1 MQIRLSKIKNY
12 TPGLLV
18 CILAGILA
26 AHISK
31 ITMIPVMLLAI
42 IIGLLL
48 HVLNSVSILKDGINW
63 SSRGLLYTGVA
74 LMGLRIDLTDLSQVG
89 FMAPLFVI
97 LTLIT
102 TLLVGYAIARA
113 LGQSKDFSI
122 LMSGAVGIC
131 GVSAAAAICSALEE
145 NPLRDAQ
152 LAITVAG
159 ITVLSTLAMLLYP
172 FISNALN
179 LNILES
185 GIFMGGG
192 IHNVSQAVGA
202 GYAVS
207 NEAGDLAVIFKLIR
221 VSMLLPVIIIISLV
235 WGKGSST
242 PYPNVRS
249 KLKASTPPFLV
260 VFCLLALLSCLNI
273 VPDLAKNAGNISA
286 HWALIIS
293 LVAIGIKTDTRLV
306 MKVGVMPLTIMT
318 LTTAFMGAMLLIGIS
333 LIV

>member
-131 GVSAAAAICSALEE
+131 GVSAAAAICSALED

-249 KLKASTPPFLV
+249 KLKASTPPFLI

-273 VPDLAKNAGNISA
+273 IPDLAKNAGNISA

-306 MKVGVMPLTIMT
+306 MKVGAKPLTIMT

>member
-1 MQIRLSKIKNY
+1 MQIRLSKIKDY
-12 TPGLLV
+12 SPGLLV

-26 AHISK
+26 AYISE
-31 ITMIPVMLLAI
+31 ITMVPVMLLAI

-63 SSRGLLYTGVA
+63 SSRGLLYAGVA

-131 GVSAAAAICSALEE
+131 GVSAAAAICSALED

-185 GIFMGGG
+185 GVFMGGG

-249 KLKASTPPFLV
+249 KLKASTPPFLI

-273 VPDLAKNAGNISA
+273 IPDLAKNAGNISA

-293 LVAIGIKTDTRLV
+293 LVAIGIKTDMKLV
-306 MKVGVMPLTIMT
+306 MKVGAKPLTIMT
-318 LTTAFMGAMLLIGIS
+318 LTTIFMGAML
-333 LIV
+333 IVGVSIIT

>member
-1 MQIRLSKIKNY
+1 MQIRLSKIKDY
-12 TPGLLV
+12 SPGLLV

-26 AHISK
+26 AYISK
-31 ITMIPVMLLAI
+31 ITMLPVMLLAI

-63 SSRGLLYTGVA
+63 SSRGLLYAGVA

-113 LGQSKDFSI
+113 SGQSKDFSI

-131 GVSAAAAICSALEE
+131 GVSAAAAISSALED

-185 GIFMGGG
+185 GVFMGGG

-249 KLKASTPPFLV
+249 KLKASTPPFLI

-273 VPDLAKNAGNISA
+273 IPDLAKNAGNISA

-293 LVAIGIKTDTRLV
+293 LVAIGIKTDMKLV
-306 MKVGVMPLTIMT
+306 MKVGAKPLTIMT
-318 LTTAFMGAMLLIGIS
+318 LTTIFMGAML
-333 LIV
+333 IVGVSIIT

>member
-42 IIGLLL
+42 IIGLFL

-131 GVSAAAAICSALEE
+131 GVSAAAAICSALED

-152 LAITVAG
+152 LAITIAG

-172 FISNALN
+172 FVSNALN

-249 KLKASTPPFLV
+249 KLKASTPPFLI

-286 HWALIIS
+286 YWALIVS
-293 LVAIGIKTDTRLV
+293 LVAIGIKTDTKLV
-306 MKVGVMPLTIMT
+306 MKVGTKPLTIMT

-333 LIV
+333 IIA

>member
-131 GVSAAAAICSALEE
+131 GVSAAAAICSALED

-152 LAITVAG
+152 LAITIAG

-172 FISNALN
+172 FVSNALN

-235 WGKGSST
+235 WGKSSST
-242 PYPNVRS
+242 PHPNVRS
-249 KLKASTPPFLV
+249 KLKASTPPFLI

-286 HWALIIS
+286 YWALIVS
-293 LVAIGIKTDTRLV
+293 LVAIGIKTDTKLV
-306 MKVGVMPLTIMT
+306 MKVGTKPLTIMT

-333 LIV
+333 IIA

>member
-12 TPGLLV
+12 SPGLLV

-26 AHISK
+26 AYISK
-31 ITMIPVMLLAI
+31 ITMVPVMLLAI

-63 SSRGLLYTGVA
+63 SSRGLLYAGVA

-113 LGQSKDFSI
+113 SGQSKDFSI

-131 GVSAAAAICSALEE
+131 GVSAAAAICSALED

-306 MKVGVMPLTIMT
+306 MKVGAMPLTIMT

>member
-1 MQIRLSKIKNY
+1 MQISLSKFKGY

-26 AHISK
+26 AYISE
-31 ITMIPVMLLAI
+31 ITVIPVMLLAI

-131 GVSAAAAICSALEE
+131 GVSAAAAICSALED

-152 LAITVAG
+152 LAITIAG

-306 MKVGVMPLTIMT
+306 MKVGAMPLTIMT

>member
-48 HVLNSVSILKDGINW
+48 HILNSVSILKDGINW

-131 GVSAAAAICSALEE
+131 GVSAAAAICSALED

-152 LAITVAG
+152 LAITIAG

-221 VSMLLPVIIIISLV
+221 VSMLLPIIIVISLV

-249 KLKASTPPFLV
+249 KLKASTPPFLI

-286 HWALIIS
+286 YWALIVS
-293 LVAIGIKTDTRLV
+293 LVAIGIKTDTKLV
-306 MKVGVMPLTIMT
+306 MKVGTKPLTIMT
-318 LTTAFMGAMLLIGIS
+318 LTTAFMGVMLLIGIS
-333 LIV
+333 IIA

>member
-1 MQIRLSKIKNY
+1 MQISLSKFKGY

-26 AHISK
+26 AYISE
-31 ITMIPVMLLAI
+31 ITVIPVMLLAI

-131 GVSAAAAICSALEE
+131 GVSAAAAICSALED

-306 MKVGVMPLTIMT
+306 MKVGAMPLTIMT

>member
-1 MQIRLSKIKNY
+1 MQIRLSKIKDY
-12 TPGLLV
+12 SPGLLV

-26 AHISK
+26 AYISK
-31 ITMIPVMLLAI
+31 ITMVPVMLLAI

-48 HVLNSVSILKDGINW
+48 HILNSVSILKDGINW
-63 SSRGLLYTGVA
+63 SSRGLLYAGVA

-131 GVSAAAAICSALEE
+131 GVSAAAAICSALED

-306 MKVGVMPLTIMT
+306 MKVGAMPLTIMT

>member
-1 MQIRLSKIKNY
+1 MQIRLSKIKDY
-12 TPGLLV
+12 SPGLLV

-26 AHISK
+26 AYISK
-31 ITMIPVMLLAI
+31 ITMVPVMLLAI

-63 SSRGLLYTGVA
+63 SSRGLLYAGVA

-131 GVSAAAAICSALEE
+131 GVSAAAAICSALED

-172 FISNALN
+172 FISNALH
-179 LNILES
+179 LNMLES
-185 GIFMGGG
+185 GIFIGGG

-249 KLKASTPPFLV
+249 KLKASTPPFLII
-260 VFCLLALLSCLNI
+260 FCLLALLSCLNI
-273 VPDLAKNAGNISA
+273 IPDLAKNAGNISA

-306 MKVGVMPLTIMT
+306 MKVGAKPLTIMT
-318 LTTAFMGAMLLIGIS
+318 LTTVFMGAMLLIGIS

>member
-131 GVSAAAAICSALEE
+131 GVSAAAAICSALED

-152 LAITVAG
+152 LAITIAG

-172 FISNALN
+172 IVSNALN

-249 KLKASTPPFLV
+249 KLKASTPPFLI

-286 HWALIIS
+286 YWALIVS
-293 LVAIGIKTDTRLV
+293 LVAIGIKTDTKLV
-306 MKVGVMPLTIMT
+306 MKVGTKPLTIMT

-333 LIV
+333 IIA

>member
-1 MQIRLSKIKNY
+1 MQIRLSKIQSY

-97 LTLIT
+97 ITLIT

-131 GVSAAAAICSALEE
+131 GVSAAAAICSALED

-306 MKVGVMPLTIMT
+306 MKVGAMPLTIMT

>member
-26 AHISK
+26 AYISE
-31 ITMIPVMLLAI
+31 ITVIPVMLLAI

-131 GVSAAAAICSALEE
+131 GVSAAAAICSALED

-306 MKVGVMPLTIMT
+306 MKVGAMPLTIMT

>member
-131 GVSAAAAICSALEE
+131 GVSAAAAICSALED

-152 LAITVAG
+152 LAITIAG

-172 FISNALN
+172 FVSNALN

-249 KLKASTPPFLV
+249 KLKASTPPFLI

-286 HWALIIS
+286 YWALIVS
-293 LVAIGIKTDTRLV
+293 LVAIGIKTDTKLV
-306 MKVGVMPLTIMT
+306 MKVGTKPLTIMT

-333 LIV
+333 IIA

>member
-18 CILAGILA
+18 CILACILA

-131 GVSAAAAICSALEE
+131 GVSAAAAICSALED

-152 LAITVAG
+152 LAITIAG

-306 MKVGVMPLTIMT
+306 MKVGAMPLTIMT

>member
-1 MQIRLSKIKNY
+1 MQISLSKYKGY

-18 CILAGILA
+18 SILAGILA
-26 AHISK
+26 AYISE
-31 ITMIPVMLLAI
+31 ITVIPVMLLAI

-97 LTLIT
+97 ITLIT

-131 GVSAAAAICSALEE
+131 GVSAAAAICSALED

-249 KLKASTPPFLV
+249 KLKASTPPFLI

-273 VPDLAKNAGNISA
+273 IPDLAKNAGNISA

-306 MKVGVMPLTIMT
+306 MKVGAKPLTIMT

>member
-131 GVSAAAAICSALEE
+131 GVSAAAAICSALED

-172 FISNALN
+172 FISNDLN

>member
-1 MQIRLSKIKNY
+1 MQIRLSKIKDY
-12 TPGLLV
+12 SPGLLV

-26 AHISK
+26 AYISK
-31 ITMIPVMLLAI
+31 ITMVPVMLLAI

-63 SSRGLLYTGVA
+63 SSRGLLYAGVA

-131 GVSAAAAICSALEE
+131 GVSAAAAICSALED

-192 IHNVSQAVGA
+192 IHNV
-202 GYAVS
+202 
-207 NEAGDLAVIFKLIR
+207 
-221 VSMLLPVIIIISLV
+221 
-235 WGKGSST
+235 
-242 PYPNVRS
+242 
-249 KLKASTPPFLV
+249 
-260 VFCLLALLSCLNI
+260 
-273 VPDLAKNAGNISA
+273 
-286 HWALIIS
+286 
-293 LVAIGIKTDTRLV
+293 
-306 MKVGVMPLTIMT
+306 
-318 LTTAFMGAMLLIGIS
+318 
-333 LIV
+333 

>member
-131 GVSAAAAICSALEE
+131 GVSAAAAICSALED

-152 LAITVAG
+152 LAITIAG

-249 KLKASTPPFLV
+249 KLKASTPPFLI

-286 HWALIIS
+286 YWALIVS
-293 LVAIGIKTDTRLV
+293 LVAIGIKTDTKLV
-306 MKVGVMPLTIMT
+306 MKVGTKPLTIMT

-333 LIV
+333 IIA

>member
-1 MQIRLSKIKNY
+1 MQIRLSKIKDY
-12 TPGLLV
+12 SPGLLV

-26 AHISK
+26 AYISK
-31 ITMIPVMLLAI
+31 ITMVPVMLLAI

-63 SSRGLLYTGVA
+63 SSRGLLYAGVA

-131 GVSAAAAICSALEE
+131 GVSAAAAICSALED

-185 GIFMGGG
+185 GVFMGGG

-249 KLKASTPPFLV
+249 KLKASTPPFLI

-273 VPDLAKNAGNISA
+273 IPDLAKNAGNISA

-293 LVAIGIKTDTRLV
+293 LVAIGIKTDMKLV
-306 MKVGVMPLTIMT
+306 MKVGAKPLTIMT
-318 LTTAFMGAMLLIGIS
+318 LTTIFMGAML
-333 LIV
+333 IVGVSIIT

>member
-1 MQIRLSKIKNY
+1 MQIRLSKIKDY
-12 TPGLLV
+12 SPGLLV

-26 AHISK
+26 AYISET
-31 ITMIPVMLLAI
+31 TMIPVMLLAI

-63 SSRGLLYTGVA
+63 SSRSLLYAGVA
-74 LMGLRIDLTDLSQVG
+74 LMGLRIDLTDLSQIG

-102 TLLVGYAIARA
+102 TLLVGYAVARA

-131 GVSAAAAICSALEE
+131 GVSAAAAICSALED

-172 FISNALN
+172 FISNALH

-249 KLKASTPPFLV
+249 KLKASTPPFLI

-273 VPDLAKNAGNISA
+273 IPDLAKNAGNISA

-306 MKVGVMPLTIMT
+306 MKVGAKPLTIMT

-333 LIV
+333 LLV

>member
-1 MQIRLSKIKNY
+1 MQAKISEFKNH
-12 TPGLLV
+12 TPGLVV
-18 CILAGILA
+18 CIFTGILA
-26 AHISK
+26 AFVSK
-31 ITMIPVMLLAI
+31 VTMIPVMLLAI

-48 HVLNSVSILKDGINW
+48 HALNSISIFKDGINW
-63 SSRGLLYTGVA
+63 SSRGLLYAGVA
-74 LMGLRIDLTDLSQVG
+74 LMGLRIDLTDLSQIG

-97 LTLIT
+97 ITLII
-102 TLLVGYAIARA
+102 TLLVGYLIARI
-113 LGQSKDFSI
+113 LGQPKDFSI
-122 LMSGAVGIC
+122 LMGGAVGIC
-131 GVSAAAAICSALEE
+131 GVSAAAAICSALED

-235 WGKGSST
+235 WGKSSST
-242 PYPNVRS
+242 PYPNLRS
-249 KLKASTPPFLV
+249 KLRASTPPFLI

-273 VPDLAKNAGNISA
+273 IPDLAKNAGNISA

-293 LVAIGIKTDTRLV
+293 LVAIGIKTDMKLV
-306 MKVGVMPLTIMT
+306 MKVGAKPLTIMT
-318 LTTAFMGAMLLIGIS
+318 LTTIFMGAMLLIGVSI
-333 LIV
+333 IT

>member
-1 MQIRLSKIKNY
+1 MQIRLSKIKDY
-12 TPGLLV
+12 SPGLLV

-26 AHISK
+26 AYISET
-31 ITMIPVMLLAI
+31 TMIPVMLLAI

-63 SSRGLLYTGVA
+63 SSRSLLYAGVA
-74 LMGLRIDLTDLSQVG
+74 LMGLRIDLTDLSQIG

-102 TLLVGYAIARA
+102 TLLVGYAVARA

-131 GVSAAAAICSALEE
+131 GVSAAAAICSALED

-172 FISNALN
+172 FISNALH

-249 KLKASTPPFLV
+249 KLKASTPPFLI

-273 VPDLAKNAGNISA
+273 IPDLAKNAGNISA

-306 MKVGVMPLTIMT
+306 MKVGAKPLTIMT

>member
-97 LTLIT
+97 ITLIT

-131 GVSAAAAICSALEE
+131 GVSAAAAICSALED

-152 LAITVAG
+152 LAITIAG

-306 MKVGVMPLTIMT
+306 MKVGAMPLTIMT
-318 LTTAFMGAMLLIGIS
+318 LTTAFMGAMLLFGIS

>member
-1 MQIRLSKIKNY
+1 MQIRLSKIKDY
-12 TPGLLV
+12 SPGLLV

-26 AHISK
+26 AYISE
-31 ITMIPVMLLAI
+31 ITMVPVMLLAI

-63 SSRGLLYTGVA
+63 SSRGLIYAGVA

-131 GVSAAAAICSALEE
+131 GVSAAAAICSALED

-221 VSMLLPVIIIISLV
+221 VSMLLPIIIIISLV

-242 PYPNVRS
+242 PYHNVRS
-249 KLKASTPPFLV
+249 KLKASTPPFLI
-260 VFCLLALLSCLNI
+260 VFCLLAFLSCLNI
-273 VPDLAKNAGNISA
+273 IPDLAKNAGNISA

-293 LVAIGIKTDTRLV
+293 LVAIGIKTDMKLV
-306 MKVGVMPLTIMT
+306 MKVGAKPLTIMT
-318 LTTAFMGAMLLIGIS
+318 LTTIFMGAMLLVGVSIIT
-333 LIV
+333 